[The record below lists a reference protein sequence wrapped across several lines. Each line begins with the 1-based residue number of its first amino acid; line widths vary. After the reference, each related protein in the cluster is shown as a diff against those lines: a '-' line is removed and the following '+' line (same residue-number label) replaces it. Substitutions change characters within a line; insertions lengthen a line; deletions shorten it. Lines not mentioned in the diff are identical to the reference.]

1 MALSR
6 RSALGRLA
14 VGAVALVAGKA
25 KADAPWERP
34 ELCALRCC
42 GTCRFLEDF
51 SSVIGNSDDGTR
63 LEVPMFGW
71 CSKIGKAPEKPPP
84 KGTVWF
90 GSAFKSTWNRHFLQT
105 CKAHKFNKDA
115 KHKENDI
122 G

>member
-25 KADAPWERP
+25 KADPPWEHP
-34 ELCALRCC
+34 TPVALRCC
-42 GTCRFLEDF
+42 GTCEFLTNAGTLEG
-51 SSVIGNSDDGTR
+51 ISDDGVT
-63 LEVPMFGW
+63 LTVPVFGW
-71 CSKIGKAPEKPPP
+71 CGKVGPVPKKPESKGSFTI
-84 KGTVWF
+84 V
-90 GSAFKSTWNRHFLQT
+90 SAFPTTFNRHFLQT